1 MDEPAKSAAPSICQ
15 LPCPSCPFCLIN
27 LKSNPSLAPLSHP
40 ASALLFGSV
49 SFPPFTMQSCPSL
62 AHSLT
67 MAPQCPWKEAQD
79 FLHNTQDPAR
89 ISSLLSRS
97 DSVLTLNRTPFA
109 KGPVLCLAC
118 QLLICTCYS
127 LYLECTYLPT
137 PIALCLASCSFRK
150 PVGLPHTS
158 PAHSGS
164 SLRTLSPRASAGAV
178 LVTTVPT

>member
-1 MDEPAKSAAPSICQ
+1 MTYKAYQMPECLSQYCPQLKIPVTNPSSDPCPTAQRPQTTNTAAQMDDPAKSAAPSICQ

-40 ASALLFGSV
+40 ASTLLFGSV
-49 SFPPFTMQSCPSL
+49 SFPPVTMQSRPSL

-118 QLLICTCYS
+118 QLLICTCYPS
-127 LYLECTYLPT
+127 T
-137 PIALCLASCSFRK
+137 
-150 PVGLPHTS
+150 
-158 PAHSGS
+158 
-164 SLRTLSPRASAGAV
+164 
-178 LVTTVPT
+178 